1 MWTLVLLVQSA
12 NIESLL
18 EMFKF
23 MFTFVLQPIFND
35 TEILATIF
43 ACAAHDVDH
52 PGVNN
57 QFLVTSGNAKLPAT
71 IKCSLHEV
79 SCTTQRYHKCQHP
92 VIHR

>member
-71 IKCSLHEV
+71 IKCSLLEV
-79 SCTTQRYHKCQHP
+79 SCITQRYHN
-92 VIHR
+92 I